1 MTDRNDAL
9 RLADELAEEA
19 ERRVCHVAMAPA
31 SLLKDAA
38 AELRNLLAANL
49 RMKDLVDMALAD
61 VRSLTA
67 ERDQLRAEVE
77 RYHHLRNSQSWPAV
91 FASHDAPEPLRGDEL
106 DAALDHA
113 RTTHKDP
120 A

>member
-1 MTDRNDAL
+1 MSNEAL

-19 ERRVCHVAMAPA
+19 GRRVCHVAMAPA

-49 RMKDLVDMALAD
+49 HMKDLVDMALAD

-77 RYHHLRNSQSWPAV
+77 SKTRALRIIHTWAGVPGALKPDQTRQ
-91 FASHDAPEPLRGDEL
+91 LCGKEL
-106 DAALDHA
+106 GIDHA
-113 RTTHKDP
+113 RTTHKDEG
-120 A
+120 